1 MKIAINAHFLTRSL
15 DGGISRYVFNICK
28 HLLQNDS
35 DNEYYFVSN
44 KSIKNVLNI
53 KAERN
58 PVFKDRFGFSVIDTV
73 FFSRF
78 GFSKAF
84 KSLKCDLAFVPWVS
98 PFGTAP
104 TVVTVHDLVP
114 LCSISKEVDQYQQRF
129 CVKAN
134 FALFA
139 HHYAKK
145 AALLIA
151 DSNDTKR
158 AILETCKVT
167 PEKVKVIP
175 LGIDPGQFFVQ
186 QKEAVA
192 VVRNKYSLHRPY
204 FINVASSWQPRKNL
218 GRLIQAFA
226 IFSRQNQDIDLV
238 IIGKKGPSFEE
249 MQHLILKNQLQGK
262 VHLLEFIP
270 QEYLPALLSSA
281 VSLVF
286 PSLHEG
292 FGLPVLE
299 AMACG
304 CPVIISNA
312 GSLPEVGGDAAIYVD
327 PFDVESIAFALERI
341 VGKSSVRE
349 NLSQKA
355 LQRAKLFTWENTA
368 RQTLEAFREAVN

>member
-1 MKIAINAHFLTRSL
+1 MKIAINAHLLTRSQE
-15 DGGISRYVFNICK
+15 GGICRYAFNICK

-44 KSIKNVLNI
+44 KPINNVLNI
-53 KAERN
+53 ESGRN
-58 PVFKDRFGFSVIDTV
+58 PVFKDRFGFSVLNSV
-73 FFSRF
+73 VFSRF

-84 KSLKCDLAFVPWVS
+84 QSLKCDLAFVPWVS
-98 PFGTAP
+98 PFSTSP

-114 LCSISKEVDQYQQRF
+114 LCSITKEVDQYQQRF
-129 CVKAN
+129 FVRVN

-139 HHYAKK
+139 RQYAKK

-158 AILETCKVT
+158 AILETCKVN

-175 LGIDPGQFFVQ
+175 LGIDPLQFFVR
-186 QKEAVA
+186 QKEEVA
-192 VVRNKYSLHRPY
+192 IVRNKYSLPRPY

-226 IFSRQNQDIDLV
+226 LFGRKNQEMDLV
-238 IIGKKGPSFEE
+238 IIGKKGPSYEE
-249 MQHLILKNQLQGK
+249 MQQLISKNQLQGK

-270 QEYLPALLSSA
+270 QEDLPALLSGA

-299 AMACG
+299 AMGCG
-304 CPVIISNA
+304 CPVIVSNA
-312 GSLPEVGGDAAIYVD
+312 GALPEAGGDAALYVD
-327 PFDVESIAFALERI
+327 PFDLESIAFAMETI
-341 VGKSSVRE
+341 VGKSSIRE
-349 NLSQKA
+349 SLSQKA
-355 LQRAKLFTWENTA
+355 LERARLFTWENTA
-368 RQTLEAFREAVN
+368 RQTLAAFREAVK